1 MRTIQVT
8 NTRVSV
14 NDPNYQHETKFK
26 RSVESAIIGL
36 LKYELGFGGQLH
48 AVDKT
53 SITTK
58 TRVMGWWDYSE
69 VSGSEEDM
77 QHIFQAVNCFIQAQK
92 KFGDDT
98 REKIAQALVDQKAT
112 ALIMTTLAPVLVGQE
127 LFKKA
132 LLIGLGV
139 DEEEAV
145 LLKSIEDENE
155 LIAVLELKREL
166 GLPLSEILEEVF

>member
-1 MRTIQVT
+1 MRTIQVV

-14 NDPNYQHETKFK
+14 NDPSYQHETKFK
-26 RSVESAIIGL
+26 RSVESAIVGL
-36 LKYELGFGGQLH
+36 LKYELGYGGNLH

-77 QHIFQAVNCFIQAQK
+77 QHIFQAVNCFLEAKK
-92 KFGDDT
+92 KFGNET
-98 REKIAQALVDQKAT
+98 REKITQALVDEKAT

-127 LFKKA
+127 LFKKND
-132 LLIGLGV
+132 LI
-139 DEEEAV
+139 
-145 LLKSIEDENE
+145 S
-155 LIAVLELKREL
+155 VLELKREL